1 MGFLVDAGATLDF
14 NESVAFHKHIKE
26 HGVLQ
31 FLLLLKKFQDYKKNE
46 SELRWGDEIEYHLVN
61 MDPQTKQPRLQLNS
75 KYIYENT
82 HDDVFHVQ
90 PEYGEW
96 MLEIVPTEPYKYS
109 SNPKPII
116 ENFKRRYEK
125 I

>member
-61 MDPQTKQPRLQLNS
+61 MDP
-75 KYIYENT
+75 
-82 HDDVFHVQ
+82 
-90 PEYGEW
+90 
-96 MLEIVPTEPYKYS
+96 
-109 SNPKPII
+109 
-116 ENFKRRYEK
+116 
-125 I
+125 